1 MPRLA
6 CRRVYRTD
14 RIEARKPLIETY
26 QETGNFSDTAR
37 RWQRSQRGESAGFR
51 VCCEKS

>member
-6 CRRVYRTD
+6 YRRVYRTGC
-14 RIEARKPLIETY
+14 IEARKLLIETY
-26 QETGNFSDTAR
+26 QETGSLSDTAR
-37 RWQRSQRGESAGFR
+37 RWQGSQRGECAGSR